1 MAKAHEAIFELSPT
15 LLRRMFPY
23 AAEPAAPNFMSDNN
37 SAPVTPK
44 KSGLLKKLGL
54 AAAALFVL
62 LVIGY
67 FVVTSAMFQKGVVLP
82 RVAKAIGADLTVEDT
97 SISPFS
103 GVTLVGVKLQVPGG
117 GPLFTAKEIRAR
129 YSLMDIIGG
138 TITVEEAAVSGAVIN
153 VVQHPDGTFNFT
165 PILKATASK
174 EPASAKPAVTSTSAP
189 PKLNLKSISVKD
201 STIRFAKSEKSGA
214 KLLAELT
221 GVNVTASNIQNGQT
235 GKLTLGT
242 DVKFEQT
249 AGGTNTVDALVAKL
263 ASSFDFA
270 LKPELLPQGL
280 KGNLRLDLAQ
290 ARGGFA
296 DANGLATVLDL
307 DLTMTEI
314 KQLALRVARGQQQLA
329 TVSVSGPFDAQKMEG
344 KVRLDVAGLDK
355 NVLNI
360 VGAKLGLDFGNTS
373 ISLANE
379 ITLAK
384 AGKSIAATGQ
394 FAANN
399 FGVTQQGQTTPP
411 LDLKLAYQVA
421 VDLTAQAA
429 TVGTFNFTGTRQ
441 QQPLLSATLSKP
453 LAVSW
458 STNAASNVGDSEFA
472 LNVTGLNLADWRP
485 FLGKVAPDGRVDVA
499 LQVAAQNMGKQLGV
513 NLTANIAGLTAL
525 AGTNQFS
532 QLGASVSLKATV
544 DDFKQVKLELLDAKV
559 TQRGQPL
566 ANAAAAGVMDVGAMN
581 ANLGVSLAASLTRAA
596 MLAPLPPGVKVAGG
610 QVSFAGRLAQQV
622 VIANKQTN
630 TTQTL
635 AGKLNLTDFTGGFEQ
650 YAFDRLSTA
659 VDVDADFVNGAQAV
673 VRKLAVALSLAGQ
686 SAGTVEIAANYDLK
700 KSAGTASVKVANLNE
715 QLLRPVL
722 APSLGDMKLL
732 SGNISLTLDAN
743 YNPAADTLVK
753 ADVQVARLH
762 ISDPKG
768 TLPNVPLDLRIV
780 TDTVLRQ
787 PATNQMLITL
797 NRLAG
802 GVNANGKPGGSFEIA
817 GNFDTKALAG
827 AATVKLVDFNEA
839 LLGPVLASALGDKK
853 LVSVTLNANA
863 NAKFAAKGETAVTA
877 DLSVARFLMADPQN
891 TLPTVPMDLRVA
903 VDGSFAQPATN
914 QTQITVR
921 KLTGNLAQG
930 AASGGN
936 FDVTGNFDT
945 KKGGQFTLKLADLNQ
960 NALKPFIGGAL
971 GDKQLQTVS
980 INANASGRFDLAG
993 DSAVKADFTVDK
1005 LVVRAPKGGLPETPL
1020 SIQVV
1025 LDGGMSKQV
1034 VDVRQLM
1041 LALSPTP
1048 RGKNQL
1054 VVTGRADLSN
1064 TNAYQANLKVAAE
1077 SLDLTPFY
1085 DLFDNAQKQA
1095 EAAKPAPQ
1103 PASNVEP
1110 DAIKWPVRQSS
1121 LDVNIGKF
1129 FLRDIAIA
1137 NFVVAAK
1144 VDNHRVTVKPLSL
1157 VMNGAGVTAT
1167 VDANLGV
1174 PGYTYDLA
1182 LNTDR
1187 IQLEPLLTTFAATIP
1202 QGSIKGEALAK
1213 IAIRGAGV
1221 TGESLQ
1227 RNLQGNVNFSVTNGV
1242 IQLSQFSG
1250 EPKTALGKLAKSVTS
1265 GVLAFIGPAVGIP
1278 DIMRPPV
1285 DYVVVDTTI
1294 ANGTVTLAKVVAHS
1308 PVVMVDARGT
1318 IQLASITTNS
1328 VMNIPIEVWLPNDYA
1343 RKFTGA
1349 QFPAG
1354 SAYGRLPHFVDV
1366 RGTIGTPDVKVDKA
1380 KLIGSAVIG
1389 NVGVIGNLIGG
1400 KAGET
1405 VKGAGSLI
1413 NNLFG
1418 GGQPAAPAG
1427 TSTNAPAAKPANPL
1441 NNLLNNPFFKKK

>member
-1 MAKAHEAIFELSPT
+1 MTE
-15 LLRRMFPY
+15 
-23 AAEPAAPNFMSDNN
+23 DN
-37 SAPVTPK
+37 SAPPSAPIAPK
-44 KSGLLKKLGL
+44 KAGLLKKLGL
-54 AAAALFVL
+54 VAAASLLL
-62 LVIGY
+62 LVVAY

-117 GPLFTAKEIRAR
+117 EPIFTAKEIRAR
-129 YSLMDIIGG
+129 YDLMAILGG
-138 TITVEEAAVSGAVIN
+138 NITVEEAAVSSAVIN

-165 PILKATASK
+165 PIVKATESK
-174 EPASAKPAVTSTSAP
+174 GPAPAKPAATAPAAP
-189 PKLNLKSISVKD
+189 PKLNIKSISVKD

-214 KLLAELT
+214 KLLAELA
-221 GVNVTASNIQNGQT
+221 GVNITASNIQNGQT
-235 GKLTLGT
+235 GKLTIGT

-249 AGGTNTVDALVAKL
+249 AGGTNTTDALAAKL
-263 ASSFDFA
+263 ASSFDFT

-296 DANGLATVLDL
+296 DANGLATALDL

-314 KQLALRVARGQQQLA
+314 KQFALRVARGQQQLA
-329 TVSVSGPFDAQKMEG
+329 TVTVSGPFDAQKMEG

-373 ISLANE
+373 IALANE

-384 AGKSIAATGQ
+384 AGKSIAAAGQ

-458 STNAASNVGDSEFA
+458 NTNAADNVGDSEFA

-499 LQVAAQNMGKQLGV
+499 LQVAAQNMGKKLGV
-513 NLTANIAGLTAL
+513 NLTANVAGLTAI
-525 AGTNQFS
+525 AGTNQFN
-532 QLGASVSLKATV
+532 QLGANVSLKASV
-544 DDFKQVKLELLDAKV
+544 DDFKQVKLELLDAKA
-559 TQRGQPL
+559 TQQGQPL
-566 ANAAAAGVMDVGAMN
+566 ANIAAAGVADLGTMN
-581 ANLGVSLAASLTRAA
+581 ANIGVSLAASLTRAA
-596 MLAPLPPGVKVAGG
+596 MLAPLPAGVKVAGG
-610 QVSFAGRLAQQV
+610 QVSFAGRVAQQV
-622 VIANKQTN
+622 VVANKQTN

-635 AGKLNLTDFTGGFEQ
+635 AGKLELADFTGGFEK
-650 YAFDRLSTA
+650 YAFDRLTTT

-686 SAGTVEIAANYDLK
+686 PAGTVEVAANYDLK

-722 APSLGDMKLL
+722 APSLGDMKLQ
-732 SGNISLTLDAN
+732 SANISLTLDAN

-762 ISDPKG
+762 VLDPKG
-768 TLPNVPLDLRIV
+768 AVPNVPLDLRIV
-780 TDTVLRQ
+780 TDAVLRQ
-787 PATNQMLITL
+787 PATNQMLVTL

-802 GVNANGKPGGSFEIA
+802 GVNANGKPGGSFDIT
-817 GNFDTKALAG
+817 GSFDSKSLAG

-853 LVSVTLNANA
+853 LVSVTINANA
-863 NAKFAAKGETAVTA
+863 NAKFAAKGESALTA
-877 DLSVARFLMADPQN
+877 DLSVARFLITDPQN
-891 TLPTVPMDLRVA
+891 TLPTVPMDVRVA

-914 QTQITVR
+914 QMVIAVR
-921 KLTGNLAQG
+921 KLTGNIAQG

-945 KKGGQFTLKLADLNQ
+945 KQGGQFTLKLADLNQ
-960 NALKPFIGGAL
+960 NALKPFVGAAL

-980 INANASGRFDLAG
+980 INANASGQFTPSG
-993 DSAVKADFTVDK
+993 DGAVKADLTVDK
-1005 LVVRAPKGGLPETPL
+1005 LVVRDPKGGLPETPL
-1020 SIQVV
+1020 FLQVV
-1025 LDGGMSKQV
+1025 LDGGLSKQV

-1064 TNAYQANLKVAAE
+1064 TNAFQANFKVAAE
-1077 SLDLTPFY
+1077 SLDVTPFY
-1085 DLFDNAQKQA
+1085 DLFDNAQKKA
-1095 EAAKPAPQ
+1095 EAAKPTPAPQ
-1103 PASNVEP
+1103 AASNVEP
-1110 DAIKWPVRQSS
+1110 PAMKLPLRQTS

-1144 VDNHRVTVKPLSL
+1144 VDNNRVTVNPLSL
-1157 VMNGAGVTAT
+1157 VMNGAGLSAT

-1174 PGYTYDLA
+1174 PGYTYDVA

-1187 IQLEPLLTTFAATIP
+1187 IQLEPLLTTFAPTIP
-1202 QGSIKGEALAK
+1202 QGAIKGEALAK

-1221 TGESLQ
+1221 TGPSLQ
-1227 RNLQGNVNFSVTNGV
+1227 KNLQGNVNFNLTNAV

-1250 EPKTALGKLAKSVTS
+1250 EPKTTLGKLGKTLTT
-1265 GVLAFIGPAVGIP
+1265 GVLSFIGPVVGIP
-1278 DIMRPPV
+1278 DIMRAPI
-1285 DYVVVDTTI
+1285 DYVIVDTSI
-1294 ANGTVTLAKVVAHS
+1294 GNGTVQLTKVIAHS
-1308 PVVMVDARGT
+1308 PVVMVDAQGT
-1318 IQLASITTNS
+1318 IQLAAITTNS

-1343 RKFTGA
+1343 KKFTGA

-1354 SAYGRLPHFVDV
+1354 STYGRLPHFVDV

-1389 NVGVIGNLIGG
+1389 NVGAIGGLIGG
-1400 KAGET
+1400 KAGDT
-1405 VKGAGSLI
+1405 LKGAGGAL
-1413 NNLFG
+1413 NNIFG
-1418 GGQPAAPAG
+1418 GGQPAAPTG
-1427 TSTNAPAAKPANPL
+1427 TGTNAPAAKPANPL

>member
-1 MAKAHEAIFELSPT
+1 
-15 LLRRMFPY
+15 
-23 AAEPAAPNFMSDNN
+23 MSENN
-37 SAPVTPK
+37 SAPIAPK
-44 KSGLLKKLGL
+44 KSGWLKKLGL
-54 AAAALFVL
+54 AAVALFAL
-62 LVIGY
+62 LVVAY

-103 GVTLVGVKLQVPGG
+103 GVLLSGVKLQVPGG
-117 GPLFTAKEIRAR
+117 EPIFTAKEIRAR
-129 YSLMDIIGG
+129 YDLMAILGG

-165 PILKATASK
+165 PILKATESK
-174 EPASAKPAVTSTSAP
+174 GPAPAKPAAPSASAP
-189 PKLNLKSISVKD
+189 PKLNIKSISVKD

-221 GVNVTASNIQNGQT
+221 GVTVTAANIQNGQT

-242 DVKFEQT
+242 DLKFEQT
-249 AGGTNTVDALVAKL
+249 AGGTNTVDALAAKL
-263 ASSFDFA
+263 ASSFDFT

-280 KGNLRLDLAQ
+280 KGTLRLDLAQ

-296 DANGLATVLDL
+296 DANGLATTLDL
-307 DLTMTEI
+307 DLTMTDI
-314 KQLALRVARGQQQLA
+314 KQLALRVTRGPQQLA
-329 TVSVSGPFDAQKMEG
+329 TVTASGPFDAQKMEG

-355 NVLNI
+355 NVLNL

-384 AGKSIAATGQ
+384 AGKSIAAAGQ

-411 LDLKLAYQVA
+411 LDLKLGYQVA

-458 STNAASNVGDSEFA
+458 STNAANNVGDSEFA

-513 NLTANIAGLTAL
+513 NLTANVAGLTAL
-525 AGTNQFS
+525 AGTNKFA
-532 QLGASVSLKATV
+532 QLGASVSLKASV
-544 DDFKQVKLELLDAKV
+544 ADFKQVKLELLDAKA
-559 TQRGQPL
+559 TQQGQPL
-566 ANAAAAGVMDVGAMN
+566 ASLAAAGAFDAGTMN
-581 ANLGVSLAASLTRAA
+581 ANLGVSLAASLARAA
-596 MLAPLPPGVKVAGG
+596 ALVPVPGVKVAGG
-610 QVSFAGRLAQQV
+610 QVSFAGRVTQQLAS
-622 VIANKQTN
+622 ANKQTN

-635 AGKLNLTDFTGGFEQ
+635 VGKLDLTDFTGGYEQ
-650 YAFDRLSTA
+650 FAFDRLTTA
-659 VDVDADFVNGAQAV
+659 VDVDADFVNGAQAI
-673 VRKLAVALSLAGQ
+673 VRKLAVTLAHAGQ
-686 SAGTVEIAANYDLK
+686 PAGTVEVAANYDLK
-700 KSAGTASVKVANLNE
+700 KSTGTASVKVANLNE

-722 APSLGDMKLL
+722 APSLGDMKLQ
-732 SGNISLTLDAN
+732 SANISLTLDAN
-743 YNPAADTLVK
+743 YNPTAESLVK

-762 ISDPKG
+762 VLDPKG
-768 TLPNVPLDLRIV
+768 TVPNVPLDLRIV
-780 TDTVLRQ
+780 TDATLRQ

-797 NRLAG
+797 KQLAG
-802 GVNANGKPGGSFEIA
+802 GVNANGKPGGSFDIA
-817 GNFDTKALAG
+817 GSFDTKALAG

-853 LVSVTLNANA
+853 LVSVTINANA
-863 NAKFAAKGETAVTA
+863 NAKFAAKGESALTA
-877 DLSVARFLMADPQN
+877 DLSVARFLMTDPKN
-891 TLPTVPMDLRVA
+891 TLPTVPMDVRVA

-914 QTQITVR
+914 QMVIAVR
-921 KLTGNLAQG
+921 KLTGNIAQG

-936 FDVTGNFDT
+936 FDVTGNFDS
-945 KKGGQFTLKLADLNQ
+945 KQGGQFTLKLADLNQ
-960 NALKPFIGGAL
+960 NALKPFLGTAL

-980 INANASGRFDLAG
+980 INANASGRFEPSG
-993 DSAVKADFTVDK
+993 DGAVKADLTVDK
-1005 LVVRAPKGGLPETPL
+1005 LVVRDPKGGLPETPL
-1020 SIQVV
+1020 FLQVV
-1025 LDGGMSKQV
+1025 LDGGMTKQV
-1034 VDVRQLM
+1034 VDVKQLM

-1054 VVTGRADLSN
+1054 NVTGRADLSN
-1064 TNAYQANLKVAAE
+1064 TNAYQANFKIAAE
-1077 SLDLTPFY
+1077 SLDVTPFY
-1085 DLFDNAQKQA
+1085 DLFDSAQKKA
-1095 EAAKPAPQ
+1095 EAAKPAPAPQ
-1103 PASNVEP
+1103 PASTVEP
-1110 DAIKWPVRQSS
+1110 PAMKLPLRQTS

-1144 VDNHRVTVKPLSL
+1144 VDNNRVTVKPLSL
-1157 VMNGAGVTAT
+1157 VMNGAGLSAT

-1174 PGYTYDLA
+1174 PGYTYDVA

-1187 IQLEPLLTTFAATIP
+1187 IQLEPLLTTFVATIP
-1202 QGSIKGEALAK
+1202 QGAVKGEALAK
-1213 IAIRGAGV
+1213 IAIRGAGI

-1227 RNLQGNVNFSVTNGV
+1227 KNLQGNVNFNLTNAV

-1250 EPKTALGKLAKSVTS
+1250 EPKTPLGKLGKTLTS
-1265 GVLAFIGPAVGIP
+1265 GILAFIGPVVGIP
-1278 DIMRPPV
+1278 DIMRAPL
-1285 DYVVVDTTI
+1285 DYVVVDTSI
-1294 ANGTVTLAKVVAHS
+1294 GNGSVQLAKVIAHS
-1308 PVVMVDARGT
+1308 PVVMVDAHGA
-1318 IQLASITTNS
+1318 IQLASVTTNS
-1328 VMNIPIEVWLPNDYA
+1328 TMSIPIEVWLPESFA
-1343 RKFTGA
+1343 KKFTGA

-1354 SAYGRLPHFVDV
+1354 STYGRLPHFVDV

-1389 NVGVIGNLIGG
+1389 NVGAIGGLIGG
-1400 KAGET
+1400 KTGET
-1405 VKGAGSLI
+1405 LKGAGGAL

-1418 GGQPAAPAG
+1418 GGQPQPPAG
-1427 TSTNAPAAKPANPL
+1427 TATNAPAAKKPANPL
-1441 NNLLNNPFFKKK
+1441 DLLNPFFKKK

>member
-1 MAKAHEAIFELSPT
+1 MTDNLSIPI
-15 LLRRMFPY
+15 
-23 AAEPAAPNFMSDNN
+23 A
-37 SAPVTPK
+37 PK

-54 AAAALFVL
+54 AAAGLFVL
-62 LVIGY
+62 LVVAY

-117 GPLFTAKEIRAR
+117 EPLFTAKEIRAR
-129 YSLMDIIGG
+129 YSLMDILGG

-221 GVNVTASNIQNGQT
+221 GVNLTASNIQNGQT

-242 DVKFEQT
+242 DLKFEQT
-249 AGGTNTVDALVAKL
+249 AGGTNTVDALAAKL

-270 LKPELLPQGL
+270 LKPELLPQGI

-296 DANGLATVLDL
+296 DANGLATALDL

-314 KQLALRVARGQQQLA
+314 KQFALRVARGQQQLA
-329 TVSVSGPFDAQKMEG
+329 TVTASGPFDAQTMEG

-384 AGKSIAATGQ
+384 AGKSIAAAGQ

-513 NLTANIAGLTAL
+513 NLTANVAGLTAI
-525 AGTNQFS
+525 AGTNQFN
-532 QLGASVSLKATV
+532 QLGANVSLKATV
-544 DDFKQVKLELLDAKV
+544 DDFKQVKLELLDAKA
-559 TQRGQPL
+559 TQQGQPL
-566 ANAAAAGVMDVGAMN
+566 ANIAAAGVADLGPMN
-581 ANLGVSLAASLTRAA
+581 VNLGVSLAASLTRAA

-610 QVSFAGRLAQQV
+610 QVSFAGRVAQQV
-622 VIANKQTN
+622 AIANKQTN

-635 AGKLNLTDFTGGFEQ
+635 NGKLELTDFTGGFEK
-650 YAFDRLSTA
+650 YAFDRLTTA
-659 VDVDADFVNGAQAV
+659 VDVDADFVNGAQAI

-686 SAGTVEIAANYDLK
+686 PAGTVEVAANYDLK

-768 TLPNVPLDLRIV
+768 TVPNVPLDLRIV
-780 TDTVLRQ
+780 TDAVLRQ

-802 GVNANGKPGGSFEIA
+802 GVNANGKPGGSFDIT
-817 GNFDTKALAG
+817 GSFDSKALAG
-827 AATVKLVDFNEA
+827 AATVKLTDFNEA

-853 LVSVTLNANA
+853 LVSVTINANA
-863 NAKFAAKGETAVTA
+863 NAKFAAKGESALTA
-877 DLSVARFLMADPQN
+877 DLSVARFLMTDPKN
-891 TLPTVPMDLRVA
+891 TLPTVPMDVRVA

-914 QTQITVR
+914 QMVIAVR
-921 KLTGNLAQG
+921 KLTGNIAQG

-936 FDVTGNFDT
+936 FDVTGNFDS
-945 KKGGQFTLKLADLNQ
+945 KKGGQFT
-960 NALKPFIGGAL
+960 L

-980 INANASGRFDLAG
+980 INANASGQFTPSG
-993 DSAVKADFTVDK
+993 DGAVKADLTVDK
-1005 LVVRAPKGGLPETPL
+1005 LVVRDPKGGLPETPL
-1020 SIQVV
+1020 FLQVV

-1034 VDVRQLM
+1034 VDVKQLM
-1041 LALSPTP
+1041 LALTPTP

-1077 SLDLTPFY
+1077 SLDVTPFY
-1085 DLFDNAQKQA
+1085 DLFDSAQKKA
-1095 EAAKPAPQ
+1095 EAAKPAPAPQ
-1103 PASNVEP
+1103 PASLVEP
-1110 DAIKWPVRQSS
+1110 PAMKLPLRQTS

-1144 VDNHRVTVKPLSL
+1144 VDNNRVTVQPLSL
-1157 VMNGAGVTAT
+1157 VMNGAGLSAT

-1174 PGYTYDLA
+1174 PGYTYDFA

-1187 IQLEPLLTTFAATIP
+1187 IQLEPLITTFAATIP

-1242 IQLSQFSG
+1242 IQLSQMGS
-1250 EPKTALGKLAKSVTS
+1250 EPKTALGKLGKTLTS
-1265 GVLAFIGPAVGIP
+1265 GILAFIGPAVGIP
-1278 DIMRPPV
+1278 DIMRPPI
-1285 DYVVVDTTI
+1285 DYVVVDTSI
-1294 ANGTVTLAKVVAHS
+1294 ASGTVKLTRVVAHS
-1308 PVVMVDARGT
+1308 PVVIVDAQGV
-1318 IQLASITTNS
+1318 IQLAAITTNS
-1328 VMNIPIEVWLPNDYA
+1328 TMSIPIEVWLPNDFA
-1343 RKFTGA
+1343 KKFTGA

-1389 NVGVIGNLIGG
+1389 NVGAIGGLIGG
-1400 KAGET
+1400 KAGDT
-1405 VKGAGSLI
+1405 LKGAGGAL

>member
-1 MAKAHEAIFELSPT
+1 
-15 LLRRMFPY
+15 
-23 AAEPAAPNFMSDNN
+23 MSDNN
-37 SAPVTPK
+37 SAPIAPK

-62 LVIGY
+62 LVLAY

-117 GPLFTAKEIRAR
+117 EPIFTAKEIRAR
-129 YSLMDIIGG
+129 YDLMAILGG
-138 TITVEEAAVSGAVIN
+138 TITIEEAAVSGAVIN
-153 VVQHPDGTFNFT
+153 VVQNPDGTFNFT
-165 PILKATASK
+165 PILTATASK
-174 EPASAKPAVTSTSAP
+174 GPAPAKPAATAPAAP
-189 PKLNLKSISVKD
+189 PKLNIKSISVKD

-221 GVNVTASNIQNGQT
+221 GVNVSASNIQNGQT

-242 DVKFEQT
+242 DLKFEQT
-249 AGGTNTVDALVAKL
+249 AGGTNTVDALAAKL
-263 ASSFDFA
+263 ASSFDFT

-296 DANGLATVLDL
+296 DANGLATALDL

-314 KQLALRVARGQQQLA
+314 KQFALRVARGQQQLA
-329 TVSVSGPFDAQKMEG
+329 TVTASGPFDAQKMEG

-384 AGKSIAATGQ
+384 AGKSIAAAGQ

-411 LDLKLAYQVA
+411 LDLKLGYQVA

-458 STNAASNVGDSEFA
+458 STNAANNVGDSEFA

-513 NLTANIAGLTAL
+513 NLTASVAGLNAI
-525 AGTNQFS
+525 AGTNRFN
-532 QLGASVSLKATV
+532 QLGANVSLKATIA
-544 DDFKQVKLELLDAKV
+544 DFKQVKLELLDAKA
-559 TQRGQPL
+559 TQQGQPL
-566 ANAAAAGVMDVGAMN
+566 ANIAAAGVADLGTMN
-581 ANLGVSLAASLTRAA
+581 VNLGVSLAASLTRAA

-610 QVSFAGRLAQQV
+610 QVSFAGRVAQQV
-622 VIANKQTN
+622 AIANKQTN

-635 AGKLNLTDFTGGFEQ
+635 NGKLELADFTGGFEK
-650 YAFDRLSTA
+650 YAFDRLTTA

-686 SAGTVEIAANYDLK
+686 PAGTVEVAANYDLK

-743 YNPAADTLVK
+743 YNPAAESLVK

-768 TLPNVPLDLRIV
+768 TVPNVPLDLRIV
-780 TDTVLRQ
+780 TDAVLRQ

-802 GVNANGKPGGSFEIA
+802 GVNANGKPGGSFDIA
-817 GNFDTKALAG
+817 GNFDSKALAG

-853 LVSVTLNANA
+853 LVSVTINANA
-863 NAKFAAKGETAVTA
+863 NAKFAAKGESALTA
-877 DLSVARFLMADPQN
+877 DLSVARFLMTDPKN
-891 TLPTVPMDLRVA
+891 TLPTVPMDVRVA

-914 QTQITVR
+914 QVVIAVR
-921 KLTGNLAQG
+921 KLTGNIAQG

-960 NALKPFIGGAL
+960 NALKPFLAGAL
-971 GDKQLQTVS
+971 GYKQLQTVS
-980 INANASGRFDLAG
+980 INANASGQFTPSG
-993 DSAVKADFTVDK
+993 DGAVKADLTVDK
-1005 LVVRAPKGGLPETPL
+1005 LVVRDPKGGLPETPL
-1020 SIQVV
+1020 FLQVV

-1034 VDVRQLM
+1034 VDVKQLM

-1064 TNAYQANLKVAAE
+1064 TNAFQANLKVAAE
-1077 SLDLTPFY
+1077 SLDVTPFY
-1085 DLFDNAQKQA
+1085 DLFDNAQKKA
-1095 EAAKPAPQ
+1095 EAAKPAPAPQ
-1103 PASNVEP
+1103 PASLVEP
-1110 DAIKWPVRQSS
+1110 PAMKLPLRQTS

-1144 VDNHRVTVKPLSL
+1144 VDNNRVIVKPLSL
-1157 VMNGAGVTAT
+1157 VMNGAGLSAT

-1187 IQLEPLLTTFAATIP
+1187 IQLEPLITTFAPTIP
-1202 QGSIKGEALAK
+1202 QGAIKGEVLAK
-1213 IAIRGAGV
+1213 LAIRGVGI

-1227 RNLQGNVNFSVTNGV
+1227 KNLAGNVNFSVTNGV
-1242 IQLSQFSG
+1242 IQLSQMGS
-1250 EPKTALGKLAKSVTS
+1250 EPKTATAKLLKALTS
-1265 GVLAFIGPAVGIP
+1265 GVLAYIGPVVGIP
-1278 DIMRPPV
+1278 DIMRPPI
-1285 DYVVVDTTI
+1285 DYIVLDSTIGNGVVNLSRF
-1294 ANGTVTLAKVVAHS
+1294 AAHS
-1308 PVVMVDARGT
+1308 PVVIVDAQGA
-1318 IQLASITTNS
+1318 IQLAAITTNS
-1328 VMNIPIEVWLPNDYA
+1328 TMNIPIEVWLPESFA
-1343 RKFTGA
+1343 KKFTGA
-1349 QFPAG
+1349 QFPTG
-1354 SAYGRLPHFVDV
+1354 STYGRLPHFVDV

-1380 KLIGSAVIG
+1380 KLIGSAVLG
-1389 NVGVIGNLIGG
+1389 NVGALGGLIGG
-1400 KAGET
+1400 KTGET
-1405 VKGAGSLI
+1405 LKGAGGTL

-1418 GGQPAAPAG
+1418 GGQPAAPTG
-1427 TSTNAPAAKPANPL
+1427 TSTNAPATKPANPL

>member
-1 MAKAHEAIFELSPT
+1 MTDNLSIPI
-15 LLRRMFPY
+15 
-23 AAEPAAPNFMSDNN
+23 A
-37 SAPVTPK
+37 PK

-54 AAAALFVL
+54 AAAGLFVL
-62 LVIGY
+62 LVVAY

-117 GPLFTAKEIRAR
+117 EPLFTAKEIRAR
-129 YSLMDIIGG
+129 YSLMDILGG

-153 VVQHPDGTFNFT
+153 VIQHPDGTFNFT
-165 PILKATASK
+165 PIVKATESK
-174 EPASAKPAVTSTSAP
+174 GPAPAKPAATAPSAP
-189 PKLNLKSISVKD
+189 PKLNIKSISVKD

-221 GVNVTASNIQNGQT
+221 GVNLTASNIQNGQT

-242 DVKFEQT
+242 DVRFEQT
-249 AGGTNTVDALVAKL
+249 VGGTNTVDSLAAKL

-296 DANGLATVLDL
+296 DANGLATALDL

-314 KQLALRVARGQQQLA
+314 KQFALKVTRGPQQLA
-329 TVSVSGPFDAQKMEG
+329 TVTASGPFDAQKMEG
-344 KVRLDVAGLDK
+344 KVRLDIVGLDR

-384 AGKSIAATGQ
+384 AGKSIAAAGQ

-411 LDLKLAYQVA
+411 LDLKLGYQVA

-441 QQPLLSATLSKP
+441 QQPLLAATLSKP

-458 STNAASNVGDSEFA
+458 STNATDNVGDSEFA

-499 LQVAAQNMGKQLGV
+499 LQVAAQNMGKKLGL
-513 NLTANIAGLTAL
+513 NLTANVAGLTAI

-532 QLGASVSLKATV
+532 QLGAKVSLKATV
-544 DDFKQVKLELLDAKV
+544 DDFKQVKLELLDAKA
-559 TQRGQPL
+559 TQQGQPL
-566 ANAAAAGVMDVGAMN
+566 ANIAAAGVADLGPMN
-581 ANLGVSLAASLTRAA
+581 VNLGVSLAASLTRAA

-610 QVSFAGRLAQQV
+610 QVSFAGRVAQQV
-622 VIANKQTN
+622 AIANKQTN

-635 AGKLNLTDFTGGFEQ
+635 NGKLELTDFTGGFEK
-650 YAFDRLSTA
+650 YAFDRLTTA
-659 VDVDADFVNGAQAV
+659 VDVDADFVNGAQAI

-686 SAGTVEIAANYDLK
+686 PAGTVEVAANYDLK

-768 TLPNVPLDLRIV
+768 TVPNVPLDLRIV
-780 TDTVLRQ
+780 TDAVLRQ

-802 GVNANGKPGGSFEIA
+802 GVNANGKPGGSFDIT
-817 GNFDTKALAG
+817 GSFDSKALAG
-827 AATVKLVDFNEA
+827 AATVKLTDFNEA

-853 LVSVTLNANA
+853 LVSVTINANA
-863 NAKFAAKGETAVTA
+863 NAKFAAKGESALTA
-877 DLSVARFLMADPQN
+877 DLSVARFLMTDPKN
-891 TLPTVPMDLRVA
+891 TLPTVPMDVRVA

-914 QTQITVR
+914 QMVIAVR
-921 KLTGNLAQG
+921 KLTGNIAQG

-936 FDVTGNFDT
+936 FDVTGNFDS

-960 NALKPFIGGAL
+960 NALKPFVGAAL

-980 INANASGRFDLAG
+980 INANASGQFTPSG
-993 DSAVKADFTVDK
+993 DGAVKADLTVDK
-1005 LVVRAPKGGLPETPL
+1005 LVVRDPKGGLPETPL
-1020 SIQVV
+1020 FLQVV

-1034 VDVRQLM
+1034 VDVKQLM
-1041 LALSPTP
+1041 LALTPTP

-1077 SLDLTPFY
+1077 SLDVTPFY
-1085 DLFDNAQKQA
+1085 DLFDSAQKKA
-1095 EAAKPAPQ
+1095 EAAKPAPAPQ
-1103 PASNVEP
+1103 PASLVEP
-1110 DAIKWPVRQSS
+1110 PAMKLPLRQTS

-1144 VDNHRVTVKPLSL
+1144 VDNNRVTVQPLSL
-1157 VMNGAGVTAT
+1157 VMNGAGLSAT

-1174 PGYTYDLA
+1174 PGYTYDFA

-1187 IQLEPLLTTFAATIP
+1187 IQLEPLITTFAATIP

-1242 IQLSQFSG
+1242 IQLSQMGS
-1250 EPKTALGKLAKSVTS
+1250 EPKTALGKLGKTLTS
-1265 GVLAFIGPAVGIP
+1265 GILAFIGPAVGIP
-1278 DIMRPPV
+1278 DIMRPPI
-1285 DYVVVDTTI
+1285 DYVVVDTSI
-1294 ANGTVTLAKVVAHS
+1294 ASGTVKLTRVVAHS
-1308 PVVMVDARGT
+1308 PVVIVDAQGV
-1318 IQLASITTNS
+1318 IQLAAITTNS
-1328 VMNIPIEVWLPNDYA
+1328 TMSIPIEVWLPNDFA
-1343 RKFTGA
+1343 KKFTGA

-1389 NVGVIGNLIGG
+1389 NVGAIGGLIGG
-1400 KAGET
+1400 KAGDT
-1405 VKGAGSLI
+1405 LKGAGGAL